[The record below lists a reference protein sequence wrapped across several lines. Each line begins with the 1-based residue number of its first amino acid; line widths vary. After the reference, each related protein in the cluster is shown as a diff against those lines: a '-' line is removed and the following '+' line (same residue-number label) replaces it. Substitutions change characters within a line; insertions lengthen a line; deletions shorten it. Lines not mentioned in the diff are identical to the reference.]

1 MSKNKEKIKDI
12 RAKLEDDSDPV
23 LTDDT
28 PGVRT
33 ICRPCCFAEIEDKV
47 QVGCK
52 KGMISKYRE
61 AGANVFSAYDA
72 DENEFFIIDE
82 KICMFLRREH
92 WFEKYKEDCEKQL
105 KKEIFLKY
113 HCIVFFEDDDLDGLE
128 KTLTSLKNQQARP
141 PRHITVVRPRNS
153 KIRSGELAQFVQKFK
168 LPWKLQNL
176 IGEMERNRCIDLVL
190 DAPLTGYEGKMI
202 PYASIFNSGFEV
214 PANTFQAIQDFVFKE
229 LGQFAYIEPNDSGNG
244 EIIPKVV
251 YNYYGGNKKNDID
264 EETATLLE
272 KIRKDEECDL
282 KIMKITEMV
291 KSFPL
296 S

>member
-92 WFEKYKEDCEKQL
+92 WFEKYKEDCEK
-105 KKEIFLKY
+105 
-113 HCIVFFEDDDLDGLE
+113 
-128 KTLTSLKNQQARP
+128 
-141 PRHITVVRPRNS
+141 
-153 KIRSGELAQFVQKFK
+153 
-168 LPWKLQNL
+168 
-176 IGEMERNRCIDLVL
+176 
-190 DAPLTGYEGKMI
+190 
-202 PYASIFNSGFEV
+202 
-214 PANTFQAIQDFVFKE
+214 
-229 LGQFAYIEPNDSGNG
+229 
-244 EIIPKVV
+244 
-251 YNYYGGNKKNDID
+251 
-264 EETATLLE
+264 
-272 KIRKDEECDL
+272 
-282 KIMKITEMV
+282 
-291 KSFPL
+291 
-296 S
+296 